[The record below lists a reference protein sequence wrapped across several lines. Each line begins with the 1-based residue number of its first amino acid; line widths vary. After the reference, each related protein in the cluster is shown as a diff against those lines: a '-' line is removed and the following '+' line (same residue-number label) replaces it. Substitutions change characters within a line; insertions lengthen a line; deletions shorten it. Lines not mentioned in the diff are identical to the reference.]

1 MFNVMQS
8 ISHWNTQWNTGNVES
23 VMMREED
30 RDQGDR
36 VSTLIKQTF
45 HKQLNIN
52 GPVAVALCSNEA
64 NEWAGH
70 FVLPHSTGPH
80 CLLMK

>member
-1 MFNVMQS
+1 
-8 ISHWNTQWNTGNVES
+8 
-23 VMMREED
+23 MMREED

-52 GPVAVALCSNEA
+52 GPVAVTLCSNEA
-64 NEWAGH
+64 DE
-70 FVLPHSTGPH
+70 
-80 CLLMK
+80 